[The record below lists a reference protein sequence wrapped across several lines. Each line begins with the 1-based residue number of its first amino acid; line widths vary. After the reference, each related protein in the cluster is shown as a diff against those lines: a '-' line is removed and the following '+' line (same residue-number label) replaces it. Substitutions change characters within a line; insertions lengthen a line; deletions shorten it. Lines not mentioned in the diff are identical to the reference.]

1 MSLEICNITKSFD
14 GLKVLENVN
23 LSLEEGQTY
32 CIMGASGCGKT
43 TLLRI
48 LLGLEQADSG
58 IIKGTKDRK
67 FSAVFQEN
75 RLCEAY
81 TPLENVLM
89 TARRE
94 ITEAAARLELCRL
107 LPEEAVIRPVFTL
120 SGGMKRRTAI
130 CRALLASYEILLMDE
145 PFTGLDEGTKQE
157 VIAYIREK
165 SEGKLVIL
173 STHQEEDVE
182 ALGAKLI
189 RFQEHYAKLIFNSPL
204 DIKSAESKR

>member
-23 LSLEEGQTY
+23 LTFEEGRIF

-43 TLLRI
+43 TLFRI
-48 LLGLEQADSG
+48 ILGLEQADSG
-58 IIKGTKDRK
+58 LIKGVKGRR
-67 FSAVFQEN
+67 FSVVFQED

-81 TPLENVLM
+81 SPLQNVLM
-89 TARRE
+89 TAGHG
-94 ITEAAARLELCRL
+94 ITAAQAKSELCRL
-107 LPEEAVIRPVFTL
+107 LPEEAVTRPVRTL

-145 PFTGLDEGTKQE
+145 PFTGLDEDTRQE
-157 VIAYIREK
+157 VITYIREK
-165 SEGKLVIL
+165 TVGKLVIL

-182 ALGAKLI
+182 LLGAVLE
-189 RFQEHYAKLIFNSPL
+189 RF
-204 DIKSAESKR
+204 